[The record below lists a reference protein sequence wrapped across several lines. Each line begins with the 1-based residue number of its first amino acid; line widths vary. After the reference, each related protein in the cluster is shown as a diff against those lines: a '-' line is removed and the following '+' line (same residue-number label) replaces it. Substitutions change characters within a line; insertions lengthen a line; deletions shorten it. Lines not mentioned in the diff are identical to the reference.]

1 MQSQYCNLQ
10 ECVSDPK
17 ELCSVDLSKKDIYFL
32 SVSGLRSKHVRN
44 YLHLRLRYWDIAS
57 NISKPQES

>member
-17 ELCSVDLSKKDIYFL
+17 ELCSVDLSKKTFTSY
-32 SVSGLRSKHVRN
+32 LRPV
-44 YLHLRLRYWDIAS
+44 
-57 NISKPQES
+57 

>member
-44 YLHLRLRYWDIAS
+44 YLHLRLGILLLIFQ
-57 NISKPQES
+57 NLKNLN